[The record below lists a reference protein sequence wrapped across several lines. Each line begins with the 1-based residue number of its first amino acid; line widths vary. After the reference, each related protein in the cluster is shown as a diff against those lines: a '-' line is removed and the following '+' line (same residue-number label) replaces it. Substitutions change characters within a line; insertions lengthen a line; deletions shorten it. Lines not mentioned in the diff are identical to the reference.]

1 MINLSPLL
9 NNKNEKKPLSE
20 VFELK
25 NSKPTIINTA
35 GKVVTGIGGFVKDIL
50 LEAPARAAAALT
62 LEAAKQESLKPTS
75 PIEKFFLEDEEVKKV
90 STMIEEAGKTGR
102 ELFVGKEAKTFGE
115 VAGKVLA
122 IGLVALD
129 LTPFGGIRKNLVKTL
144 TSLKNVKKIEVV
156 LKNAGVADDLI
167 AIYAPKF
174 AKLKKSKEVSEG
186 LKSLESVIKE
196 TKNVQT
202 IATDVIKGVDTEL
215 AKEAIKYDT
224 ASEFI
229 KAQGI
234 PVYHGGTKIKE
245 VGNMRSKWGAFY
257 MTDNPTY
264 AKSYGGNKSVLNKMV
279 ITKKAKLAD
288 LIKPSDDLIK
298 QIDEIISPKA
308 TGETIKIKKPDGSFV
323 EVPKTKGGL
332 SNPVHS
338 SADIIQ
344 GIKDGKAYYA
354 EMPEVKEALKKLG
367 YDGMITQESKF
378 GVNYGV
384 WNKKVIKTESQLI
397 AIWNES
403 QNAIKT
409 TAKAVKK
416 EVETKPEA
424 FTTNALEIGATNKL
438 PMVVRGETFIF
449 SGGLKPAT
457 MERVNAKEA
466 FKQYKIE
473 LRATQKEINNAKKAE
488 EKALKLID
496 KQRVLRETTLRDFQK
511 YTKGSIEN
519 ITNNLKKR
527 FLSDE
532 DIDNIILEN
541 GVKLNDV
548 LRVKRNA
555 DGSLRSVIK
564 KSDIENIKSSY
575 TGKKPTDKW
584 IEKSTI
590 ADIAEKT
597 TDLTRG
603 YELPKVFFERK
614 GLKEFIY
621 DPMVD
626 AARGAEILK
635 NSYINRFKESGLWKE
650 GGWFTAD
657 RFNISKSESENI
669 SKYYLSRQGKGFPS
683 STFNSLSEKEKT
695 FVKVFDSIIE
705 DSSPRFYEVAK
716 KNGLTPGV
724 IENYAPIA
732 TKKELRLTETKNPM
746 EWLIRNHPSFS
757 SLKERTK
764 KVPQSMYEMDYRE
777 VAARWLDGITK
788 FNVVGDV
795 SPEIKALIKSEEF
808 SDIIKSKDL
817 QYINKWYKD
826 FVQTSVP
833 DTPAEEAVD
842 WASRVLRKGVAIA
855 ALGLNYAS
863 VAVQALTHIPLLIIE
878 RVAPKTKSKYAE
890 AFGIKVSDLPSI
902 TKRKGDI
909 AISDLQGKIGRIFTG
924 PLTEFDKK
932 NAQLSLNALLDKEY
946 SKVLK
951 EGIEITED
959 TRKIIERK
967 AQDTLDM
974 WYGGFFDGQRPEYF
988 RSSLGNFIN
997 MFIYPLT
1004 SQLNG
1009 FYRHI
1014 LTAEGVGKKAI
1025 AGAEVLASATA
1036 IAYMEQVISNL
1047 SFNWS
1052 DEKEMAKNVL
1062 ESLIGNIPIV
1072 SQIAYA
1078 AMNDKDFQI
1087 SAGTNGIVNLLNK
1100 FSKIN
1105 KEGGFEDVIFAT
1117 AELAGLPKQI
1127 RKVKDGLEIIN
1138 AGGII
1143 DKDGKMQSPVKE
1155 ADEVIRTFLMGKY
1168 GSIAAKDWLNNLPT
1182 NRSVEERRWFVPEV
1196 EFLQNGDYDRKAEIY
1211 ETFSFFE
1218 KRELL
1223 SYLSD
1228 RQKKML
1234 DSAIVKRNSN
1244 KKRSVNTKPLSN
1256 LPKTKEELE
1265 AMFKK

>member
-25 NSKPTIINTA
+25 SNKPSVINTA

-62 LEAAKQESLKPTS
+62 LEATKQESLTPTS
-75 PIEKFFLEDEEVKKV
+75 PIEKFFLGGEEVKKI
-90 STMIEEAGKTGR
+90 STMIEESGKTGK

-115 VAGKVLA
+115 VAGKGLA

-129 LTPFGGIRKNLVKTL
+129 LTPFGGARKNLVKEL
-144 TSLKNVKKIEVV
+144 TNLKNVGKIEVV
-156 LKNAGVADDLI
+156 LKNAGVSDDLI
-167 AIYAPKF
+167 TIYAPKF

-196 TKNVQT
+196 TKTTTQT
-202 IATDVIKGVDTEL
+202 IKGVDNIIIQT
-215 AKEAIKYDT
+215 AKKFNNAKDFIKSIDNIEYKSVALDSGGKPYKLNKEETAIKNAFRFDSQTQEGLKKYQSFQDIYKGK
-224 ASEFI
+224 S
-229 KAQGI
+229 
-234 PVYHGGTKIKE
+234 KE
-245 VGNMRSKWGAFY
+245 EVL
-257 MTDNPTY
+257 TDIW
-264 AKSYGGNKSVLNKMV
+264 NKSQGVVKTATKSTNK
-279 ITKKAKLAD
+279 L
-288 LIKPSDDLIK
+288 L
-298 QIDEIISPKA
+298 
-308 TGETIKIKKPDGSFV
+308 
-323 EVPKTKGGL
+323 
-332 SNPVHS
+332 
-338 SADIIQ
+338 
-344 GIKDGKAYYA
+344 
-354 EMPEVKEALKKLG
+354 
-367 YDGMITQESKF
+367 
-378 GVNYGV
+378 
-384 WNKKVIKTESQLI
+384 
-397 AIWNES
+397 
-403 QNAIKT
+403 
-409 TAKAVKK
+409 
-416 EVETKPEA
+416 ETKPET
-424 FTTNALEIGATNKL
+424 FTSNAIEIGATNKL
-438 PMVVRGETFIF
+438 PMVIRGDNFIF
-449 SGGLKPAT
+449 SGGLKPVT
-457 MERVNAKEA
+457 VERINSKEA
-466 FKQYKIE
+466 FKQYKVE

-511 YTKGSIEN
+511 HTKGSVDN
-519 ITNNLKKR
+519 IINNLKKR

-541 GVKLNDV
+541 GVKLNDI
-548 LRVKRNA
+548 LRVRRNS

-621 DPMVD
+621 DPMID
-626 AARGAEILK
+626 AARGAEVLK

-657 RFNISKSESENI
+657 RFNISKNESENI

-683 STFNSLSEKEKT
+683 STFNSLSKKEKT

-732 TKKELRLTETKNPM
+732 TKKELQLAETENPM
-746 EWLIRNHPSFS
+746 EWLMRNHPSFS

-777 VAARWLDGITK
+777 IAARWLDGITR

-795 SPEIKALIKSEEF
+795 SPEIKTLIKSEEF
-808 SDIIKSKDL
+808 LDIIKSKDL
-817 QYINKWYKD
+817 QYIDKWYKD

-833 DTPAEEAVD
+833 DTSAGKAVD
-842 WASRVLRKGVAIA
+842 WASRVLRKGVAVSS
-855 ALGLNYAS
+855 LGLNYAS
-863 VAVQALTHIPLLIIE
+863 VAKQALTHVPLLLIE

-924 PLTEFDKK
+924 ALTEFDKK
-932 NAQLSLNALLDKEY
+932 NAQLSLNGLLDKEY

-951 EGIEITED
+951 DGIEITED

-967 AQDTLDM
+967 AQETLDM

-1009 FYRHI
+1009 FYRNI

-1025 AGAEVLASATA
+1025 AGAEVLAAATT
-1036 IAYMEQVISNL
+1036 IAYMEQAISNL

-1052 DEKEMAKNVL
+1052 DEKEMTNNVL

-1072 SQIAYA
+1072 SQISYA

-1087 SAGTNGIVNLLNK
+1087 SAGTNGIANLLKK

-1105 KEGGFEDVIFAT
+1105 EEGGFEDVVFAT

-1127 RKVKDGLEIIN
+1127 RKVKDGLEVIN

-1143 DKDGKMQSPVKE
+1143 NKDGKMQSPVKE
-1155 ADEVIRTFLMGKY
+1155 TDEVIRTFLMGKY

-1182 NRSVEERRWFVPEV
+1182 NRNSEERRWFVPEV

-1218 KRELL
+1218 KRELS

-1228 RQKKML
+1228 RQKEML
-1234 DSAIVKRNSN
+1234 DSAIIKRNSN

-1256 LPKTKEELE
+1256 LPATKEELE

>member
-1 MINLSPLL
+1 
-9 NNKNEKKPLSE
+9 
-20 VFELK
+20 
-25 NSKPTIINTA
+25 
-35 GKVVTGIGGFVKDIL
+35 DIY
-50 LEAPARAAAALT
+50 
-62 LEAAKQESLKPTS
+62 K
-75 PIEKFFLEDEEVKKV
+75 
-90 STMIEEAGKTGR
+90 G
-102 ELFVGKEAKTFGE
+102 
-115 VAGKVLA
+115 
-122 IGLVALD
+122 
-129 LTPFGGIRKNLVKTL
+129 
-144 TSLKNVKKIEVV
+144 
-156 LKNAGVADDLI
+156 
-167 AIYAPKF
+167 
-174 AKLKKSKEVSEG
+174 KSKEEV
-186 LKSLESVIKE
+186 L
-196 TKNVQT
+196 
-202 IATDVIKGVDTEL
+202 TDIWN
-215 AKEAIKYDT
+215 
-224 ASEFI
+224 
-229 KAQGI
+229 KAQG
-234 PVYHGGTKIKE
+234 
-245 VGNMRSKWGAFY
+245 
-257 MTDNPTY
+257 
-264 AKSYGGNKSVLNKMV
+264 
-279 ITKKAKLAD
+279 
-288 LIKPSDDLIK
+288 
-298 QIDEIISPKA
+298 
-308 TGETIKIKKPDGSFV
+308 
-323 EVPKTKGGL
+323 
-332 SNPVHS
+332 
-338 SADIIQ
+338 
-344 GIKDGKAYYA
+344 
-354 EMPEVKEALKKLG
+354 
-367 YDGMITQESKF
+367 
-378 GVNYGV
+378 
-384 WNKKVIKTESQLI
+384 VIKT
-397 AIWNES
+397 
-403 QNAIKT
+403 T
-409 TAKAVKK
+409 TKATDKLL
-416 EVETKPEA
+416 ETKPET
-424 FTTNALEIGATNKL
+424 FTSNALEIGATNKL
-438 PMVVRGETFIF
+438 PMVVRGDTFIF

-466 FKQYKIE
+466 FKQYKVE

-496 KQRVLRETTLRDFQK
+496 KQRVVRETTLTDFQK
-511 YTKGSIEN
+511 HTKGSIEN
-519 ITNNLKKR
+519 IINNLKKR

-590 ADIAEKT
+590 ADIAEKI

-603 YELPKVFFERK
+603 YELAKVFFERK
-614 GLKEFIY
+614 GLKELIY
-621 DPMVD
+621 DPMID

-724 IENYAPIA
+724 IDNYAPIA
-732 TKKELRLTETKNPM
+732 TKKELQLTETENPM
-746 EWLIRNHPSFS
+746 EWLMRNHPSFS

-777 VAARWLDGITK
+777 VAARWLDGITR

-795 SPEIKALIKSEEF
+795 SPEIKTLIKSEEF

-817 QYINKWYKD
+817 QYIDKWYKD

-833 DTPAEEAVD
+833 DTSAEKAVD
-842 WASRVLRKGVAIA
+842 WASRVLRRGVAVSS
-855 ALGLNYAS
+855 LGLSYAP
-863 VAVQALTHIPLLIIE
+863 VVKQALTHIPLLLVE
-878 RVAPKTKSKYAE
+878 KVAPKTKSKYAE

-902 TKRKGDI
+902 TKRKGDV

-924 PLTEFDKK
+924 ALTEFDKK

-1025 AGAEVLASATA
+1025 AGAEVLAAATT

-1052 DEKEMAKNVL
+1052 DEKEMTKNVL

-1072 SQIAYA
+1072 SQISYA

-1087 SAGTNGIVNLLNK
+1087 SAGTNGIVNLLKK

-1105 KEGGFEDVIFAT
+1105 EEGGFEDVVFAT

-1127 RKVKDGLEIIN
+1127 RKVKDGLEVIN

-1182 NRSVEERRWFVPEV
+1182 SRSAEERRWFVPEV

>member
-9 NNKNEKKPLSE
+9 NNKDEKKPLSE
-20 VFELK
+20 VFKLQSNK
-25 NSKPTIINTA
+25 SSIINNV

-62 LEAAKQESLKPTS
+62 LEATKQESLKPTS
-75 PIEKFFLEDEEVKKV
+75 PIEKFFLGDEDIKKV
-90 STMIEEAGKTGR
+90 STMIEEAGKTGK
-102 ELFVGKEAKTFGE
+102 ELFVGKEAKIFGE
-115 VAGKVLA
+115 VAGKGLA

-129 LTPFGGIRKNLVKTL
+129 LTPFGGARKNLVKEL
-144 TSLKNVKKIEVV
+144 TSLKNVEKIEVV
-156 LKNAGVADDLI
+156 LKNAGVPDDLI
-167 AIYAPKF
+167 TTYAPKF
-174 AKLKKSKEVSEG
+174 AKLKKSKDVSDG
-186 LKSLESVIKE
+186 VKSLESIIKE
-196 TKNVQT
+196 TKTTTQT
-202 IATDVIKGVDTEL
+202 IKGVDNIIIQT
-215 AKEAIKYDT
+215 AKKFNNAKDFIKSIDNIEYKSVALDSNGKPYKLNKEETAIKNAFRFDSQTQEGLKKYQSFQDIYKGKSKEEVLT
-224 ASEFI
+224 DI
-229 KAQGI
+229 WNKAQG
-234 PVYHGGTKIKE
+234 
-245 VGNMRSKWGAFY
+245 
-257 MTDNPTY
+257 
-264 AKSYGGNKSVLNKMV
+264 
-279 ITKKAKLAD
+279 
-288 LIKPSDDLIK
+288 
-298 QIDEIISPKA
+298 
-308 TGETIKIKKPDGSFV
+308 
-323 EVPKTKGGL
+323 
-332 SNPVHS
+332 
-338 SADIIQ
+338 
-344 GIKDGKAYYA
+344 
-354 EMPEVKEALKKLG
+354 
-367 YDGMITQESKF
+367 
-378 GVNYGV
+378 
-384 WNKKVIKTESQLI
+384 VIKT
-397 AIWNES
+397 
-403 QNAIKT
+403 T
-409 TAKAVKK
+409 TKSTNKLL
-416 EVETKPEA
+416 ETKPET
-424 FTTNALEIGATNKL
+424 FTSNALEIGATNKL
-438 PMVVRGETFIF
+438 PMVVRGDTFIF

-457 MERVNAKEA
+457 MERINGKEA
-466 FKQYKIE
+466 FKQYKVE
-473 LRATQKEINNAKKAE
+473 LMATQKEINNAKKAE

-496 KQRVLRETTLRDFQK
+496 KQRVLRETTLTDFQK
-511 YTKGSIEN
+511 HTKGSIEN

-548 LRVKRNA
+548 LRVRRNA

-584 IEKSTI
+584 TEKSTI

-621 DPMVD
+621 DPMID
-626 AARGAEILK
+626 AARGAEVLK

-683 STFNSLSEKEKT
+683 STFNSLSQKEKT

-732 TKKELRLTETKNPM
+732 TKKELQLTETENPM
-746 EWLIRNHPSFS
+746 EWLMRNHPSFS

-795 SPEIKALIKSEEF
+795 SPEIKTLIKSEEF

-817 QYINKWYKD
+817 QYIDKWYKD

-833 DTPAEEAVD
+833 NTSSEKAVD
-842 WASRVLRKGVAIA
+842 WASKVLRKGVAISS
-855 ALGLNYAS
+855 LGLNYAS
-863 VAVQALTHIPLLIIE
+863 VAKQALTHIPLLLIE

-924 PLTEFDKK
+924 ALTEFDKK
-932 NAQLSLNALLDKEY
+932 NAQLSLNGLLDKEY

-1009 FYRHI
+1009 FYRNI
-1014 LTAEGVGKKAI
+1014 LNAEGVGKKAI
-1025 AGAEVLASATA
+1025 AGAEVLAAATT
-1036 IAYMEQVISNL
+1036 IAYMEQAISNL

-1052 DEKEMAKNVL
+1052 DEKEMTKNVL

-1072 SQIAYA
+1072 SQISYA

-1087 SAGTNGIVNLLNK
+1087 SAGTNGIANLLKK

-1105 KEGGFEDVIFAT
+1105 EEGGFEDVVFAT

-1155 ADEVIRTFLMGKY
+1155 TDEVIRTFLMGKY

-1182 NRSVEERRWFVPEV
+1182 SRSAEERRWFVPEV

-1218 KRELL
+1218 KRELS

-1228 RQKKML
+1228 RQKEML

>member
-1 MINLSPLL
+1 M
-9 NNKNEKKPLSE
+9 
-20 VFELK
+20 V
-25 NSKPTIINTA
+25 
-35 GKVVTGIGGFVKDIL
+35 
-50 LEAPARAAAALT
+50 
-62 LEAAKQESLKPTS
+62 
-75 PIEKFFLEDEEVKKV
+75 
-90 STMIEEAGKTGR
+90 EEAGKTGR

-115 VAGKVLA
+115 VAGKGLA

-129 LTPFGGIRKNLVKTL
+129 LTPFGGARKNLVKEL
-144 TSLKNVKKIEVV
+144 TNLKNVEKIEVV
-156 LKNAGVADDLI
+156 LKNAGVPDDLI
-167 AIYAPKF
+167 TAYAPKF
-174 AKLKKSKEVSEG
+174 AKLKKSKDVSDG
-186 LKSLESVIKE
+186 LKSLESIIKE

-202 IATDVIKGVDTEL
+202 IATDVIKGVDTKL
-215 AKEAIKYDT
+215 AKETIKYKSAEDFVRGELNRFSET
-224 ASEFI
+224 TQKPITVYRGEGKGIGNVTLVEGRYFADSKKFASRFGKVSKSEIPAGSKIFDLD
-229 KAQGI
+229 KVKDGGGI
-234 PVYHGGTKIKE
+234 IPQELLVDPKSLTKFLI
-245 VGNMRSKWGAFY
+245 
-257 MTDNPTY
+257 DNGFDATKNTNVSGVEY
-264 AKSYGGNKSVLNKMV
+264 VLLNKKHNELLDMAM
-279 ITKKAKLAD
+279 KSKSL
-288 LIKPSDDLIK
+288 
-298 QIDEIISPKA
+298 
-308 TGETIKIKKPDGSFV
+308 ETF
-323 EVPKTKGGL
+323 
-332 SNPVHS
+332 
-338 SADIIQ
+338 
-344 GIKDGKAYYA
+344 
-354 EMPEVKEALKKLG
+354 
-367 YDGMITQESKF
+367 
-378 GVNYGV
+378 
-384 WNKKVIKTESQLI
+384 NKKVLDKWDYFREEINRIGAGGQKPGFPGYKSPTQKIWEESKTIRQADKQLI

-416 EVETKPEA
+416 EVETKPKA
-424 FTTNALEIGATNKL
+424 FTSNALEIGATNKL
-438 PMVVRGETFIF
+438 PMVVRGDTFIF

-457 MERVNAKEA
+457 MERVNVKEA

-603 YELPKVFFERK
+603 YELAKVFFERK

-621 DPMVD
+621 DPMID

-695 FVKVFDSIIE
+695 FVRVFDSIIE

-732 TKKELRLTETKNPM
+732 TKKELQLTETENPM

-757 SLKERTK
+757 SLKERNK

-777 VAARWLDGITK
+777 VAARWLDGITR

-833 DTPAEEAVD
+833 DTPAEKAVD
-842 WASRVLRKGVAIA
+842 WSSRVLRRGVAIST
-855 ALGLNYAS
+855 LGLKYSS
-863 VAVQALTHIPLLIIE
+863 VVVQALTHIPVLLIE
-878 RVAPKTKSKYAE
+878 KVAPKTKSKYAE

-902 TKRKGDI
+902 TKRKGDV

-959 TRKIIERK
+959 VRKIIERK

-1014 LTAEGVGKKAI
+1014 LNAEGVGKKAI
-1025 AGAEVLASATA
+1025 AGAEVLAAATA

-1052 DEKEMAKNVL
+1052 DEKEMTKNVL

-1127 RKVKDGLEIIN
+1127 RKVKEGLEVIN

-1143 DKDGKMQSPVKE
+1143 DKDGKMQAPVKE

-1168 GSIAAKDWLNNLPT
+1168 GSIAAKDWLNNLPESG
-1182 NRSVEERRWFVPEV
+1182 RSAEERRWFVPEV